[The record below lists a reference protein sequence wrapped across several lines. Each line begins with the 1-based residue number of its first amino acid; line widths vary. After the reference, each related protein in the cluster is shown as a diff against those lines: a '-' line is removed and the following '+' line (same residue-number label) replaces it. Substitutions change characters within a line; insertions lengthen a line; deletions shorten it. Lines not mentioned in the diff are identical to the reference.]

1 MSLNPQQARLAF
13 ATFIAVSAAIA
24 VNILYLQD
32 QSVALA
38 TARTKAERV
47 KMKTEAERTK
57 RLALEP
63 REMPAAKAAA
73 GTASA
78 TAIVPLPAVSERA
91 GRFSPSS
98 GQIDRAS
105 LPSQE
110 AEMRMP
116 ELVKAIQQKLVQ
128 RGYEPGTPDGV
139 TGVVTRAAIMA
150 YEHDQGV
157 ALTGEPSETI
167 LQHLQSGSSAQPG
180 GFQKPRP
187 HRSASAEQIIRTV
200 QHALAQLGYFG
211 GKVDGR
217 TGDDTIRAVRE
228 YEMDAGLTPTGRVSA
243 PLLIKLARSTS
254 SPKAAAR

>member
-1 MSLNPQQARLAF
+1 MSLNPQQARLALALF
-13 ATFIAVSAAIA
+13 VAVGAAIS

-32 QSVALA
+32 QSVASA
-38 TARTKAERV
+38 TARTKAERG
-47 KMKTEAERTK
+47 KMKAEAERTK

-73 GTASA
+73 ATATA
-78 TAIVPLPAVSERA
+78 AAIVPLPAVSERA
-91 GRFSPSS
+91 GWFSPSS

-105 LPSQE
+105 LPSSE

-116 ELVKAIQQKLVQ
+116 DLVKAIQQKLVQ

-139 TGVVTRAAIMA
+139 TVVVTRADIMA
-150 YEHDQGV
+150 YEHDQGL

-167 LQHLQSGSSAQPG
+167 LQHLQSGSSAKPG

-200 QHALAQLGYFG
+200 QHALAQLGYFA

-217 TGDDTIRAVRE
+217 TGDDTIRAIRE

-254 SPKAAAR
+254 GPKAGAR

>member
-1 MSLNPQQARLAF
+1 MSLKPQQARMALAM
-13 ATFIAVSAAIA
+13 FIAVGAAIS

-32 QSVALA
+32 QSVASA
-38 TARTKAERV
+38 VARSKAERV
-47 KMKTEAERTK
+47 KMKAEAERTK

-73 GTASA
+73 VATA
-78 TAIVPLPAVSERA
+78 AIVPLPAVSERT
-91 GRFSPSS
+91 GRFAPSA
-98 GQIDRAS
+98 GQIERAS
-105 LPSQE
+105 LPSSE

-116 ELVKAIQQKLVQ
+116 ELVKSIQQKLVQ

-150 YEHDQGV
+150 YEHDQGL
-157 ALTGEPSETI
+157 ALTGEPSESI
-167 LQHLQSGSSAQPG
+167 LQHLQSGSSAKPG

-200 QHALAQLGYFG
+200 QHSLAQLGYFA

-217 TGDDTIRAVRE
+217 TGDDTIRAIRE

-243 PLLIKLARSTS
+243 PLLIKLARSS
-254 SPKAAAR
+254 SGPKSAAR